1 MVQNPKVYKGTNTI
15 SDPSAFRAH
24 TPFQT
29 PCSSTVVESIILLHI
44 DTIYQ
49 AYGSLYSSNMQPIR
63 PIFRDRSPQCS
74 TDPLTWEA
82 IPGFRCA
89 KVGSLGDTAP
99 GSLGSLPLGTWP
111 PQGDPGGIKTY
122 GKPMGKHMGKH
133 RKTDGTPMENLWEI
147 DGKTEGKPVG
157 NL

>member
-1 MVQNPKVYKGTNTI
+1 
-15 SDPSAFRAH
+15 
-24 TPFQT
+24 
-29 PCSSTVVESIILLHI
+29 
-44 DTIYQ
+44 
-49 AYGSLYSSNMQPIR
+49 MQPIR

-74 TDPLTWEA
+74 TSGSTWEA

-122 GKPMGKHMGKH
+122 GKPMGKHMENMSIYVERGIGFWKRPKRQNMNIMNIGKLY
-133 RKTDGTPMENLWEI
+133 TTI
-147 DGKTEGKPVG
+147 
-157 NL
+157 